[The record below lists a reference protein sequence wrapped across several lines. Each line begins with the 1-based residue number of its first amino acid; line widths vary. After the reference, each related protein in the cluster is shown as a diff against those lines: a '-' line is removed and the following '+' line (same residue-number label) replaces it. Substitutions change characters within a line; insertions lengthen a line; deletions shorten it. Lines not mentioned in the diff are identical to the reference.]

1 MSNGWVKMEKELVR
15 SEIWHDFIGLRL
27 YLWLVLN
34 ATNQDNVKVREIT
47 LKKGQYIR
55 SLSSLQDDL
64 SYVVGRGL
72 KKVPVMTISR
82 AIKYLESLGYIQTKV
97 TRYGFLFTIL
107 PTHKEAYFSDE
118 RIDRTKVL
126 QNGDELDK
134 KVVTDKERKIERKE
148 DDDDEKTAEQQKL
161 AKQQAI
167 ATSFIELRNKGTY
180 LTEADCESVRRISEL
195 PHSSQELASMMK
207 RVFTNYQEKNTT
219 ETINSPKYMEKALQQ
234 LGFTTKE
241 REEPDLTGLE
251 SALANLEKKLAAK
264 GELS

>member
-34 ATNQDNVKVREIT
+34 ATHQNNVKVRELT

-55 SLSSLQDDL
+55 SVSHLTDDL

-72 KKVPVMTISR
+72 KKVPATTVKR
-82 AIKYLESLGYIQTKV
+82 AIKFLKSLRYIETEKTK
-97 TRYGFLFTIL
+97 YGFLFTVL
-107 PTHKEAYFSDE
+107 PMRNEMDSFDE
-118 RIDRTKVL
+118 RIGETVVV
-126 QNGDELDK
+126 QNWSENGP
-134 KVVTDKERKIERKE
+134 KVVTEKERKIERKK
-148 DDDDEKTAEQQKL
+148 DDDEKTAEQQKL

-207 RVFTNYQEKNTT
+207 RVFTNYQEKNPT